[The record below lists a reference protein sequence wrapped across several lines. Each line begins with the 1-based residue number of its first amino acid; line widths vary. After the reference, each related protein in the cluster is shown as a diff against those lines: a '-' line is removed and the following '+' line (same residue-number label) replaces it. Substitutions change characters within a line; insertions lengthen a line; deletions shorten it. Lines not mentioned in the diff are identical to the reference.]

1 MSEVGC
7 GKRNVGKPGSCDG
20 VMVMVEALQGDQ
32 DLHLRR
38 CSVCERAGQYRCY
51 ENGTVV
57 NREKVESFR
66 RLVGRFLEELGK

>member
-1 MSEVGC
+1 
-7 GKRNVGKPGSCDG
+7 
-20 VMVMVEALQGDQ
+20 MVEALQGDQ